1 MSIGFNPTVDISS
14 LITFFG
20 FVIGGLSV
28 VVTLRSEVRTLSGRI
43 LMMERELAKMAEILV
58 AIGRQDERLNSL
70 EMRLEDLRQATKR
83 H

>member
-1 MSIGFNPTVDISS
+1 VSIGFNPTIDLSS

-20 FVIGGLSV
+20 FVIGGLGV
-28 VVTLRSEVRTLSGRI
+28 VFTLRSEVRSLSGRM
-43 LMMERELAKMAEILV
+43 LMMEKELAKMAEILV

-70 EMRLEDLRQATKR
+70 GARLEDLRQIKR